1 MMTKA
6 KLHSHPIATTYVA
19 PRLSIAYVFST
30 ICAILILLIP
40 FYLCFSPRYALRN
53 NLNDV
58 NDNNNYLNT
67 RRTTLGT
74 PVGIWL
80 KHDTY
85 REQPKVKFQYRVIV
99 VVQAKVKVE
108 NNEDETNST
117 TENASMLP
125 KEIYYSTFDEIN
137 EKRPESF
144 RASSTTSREAD
155 DDMDGI
161 MDRLLLKVNIPIDR
175 NEFVYGVQAL
185 VFVTY
190 KIENHVKM
198 EMESLI
204 HVHYESG
211 IPGSK
216 FTSFG
221 DLNLRQM
228 KAIPIISDNAQN
240 DDDDIIRMY
249 VDEELVQLQSASF
262 EPSLSNVNNI
272 LKRYHARSIATDYVE
287 RFPMWT
293 RQVKGPSMSND
304 ESGEDDKSFEL
315 DLTVIIPKMQSI
327 VYVPTLMEVLTE
339 AWMRYL
345 SLLVVIGGIGQLLF
359 QYVFAN
365 QIIRTDV
372 IVS

>member
-6 KLHSHPIATTYVA
+6 KLYSHPVATTYAA
-19 PRLSIAYVFST
+19 PRLSIAYIFST
-30 ICAILILLIP
+30 TCTIVILLIP

-53 NLNDV
+53 NLNDD
-58 NDNNNYLNT
+58 NDNNNNYLNT

-99 VVQAKVKVE
+99 VAQAKVRVE
-108 NNEDETNST
+108 NNEDETNAT
-117 TENASMLP
+117 GNESMLP
-125 KEIYYSTFDEIN
+125 KEIFYSTFDQLN
-137 EKRPESF
+137 EKRQESF

-155 DDMDGI
+155 DDMDGV
-161 MDRLLLKVNIPIDR
+161 MDRFLLKVNIPIER
-175 NEFVYGVQAL
+175 NEFVYGLQAL

-190 KIENHVKM
+190 KLENHVKM

-204 HVHYESG
+204 HVHHESG

-228 KAIPIISDNAQN
+228 KAIPIISRNTQS
-240 DDDDIIRMY
+240 DDDIIRMY
-249 VDEELVQLQSASF
+249 VDEELVQLQSATF
-262 EPSLSNVNNI
+262 EPSLSNVNNV
-272 LKRYHARSIATDYVE
+272 LKRYHARTVASEYVE

-293 RQVKGPSMSND
+293 RQVEGPSMSTD
-304 ESGEDDKSFEL
+304 ESSEDDKFFEL
-315 DLTVIIPKMQSI
+315 DLTVTIPKMQTI

-345 SLLVVIGGIGQLLF
+345 SLLVVISGIGRLLF
-359 QYVFAN
+359 HFVFSN
-365 QIIRTDV
+365 QILRTDI